1 MKRRQFLSRISALA
15 AAALVPSSNLYSA
28 PVGYNGRILFT
39 LEAFGG
45 WDVTAFCDPKTN
57 VSGEK
62 KISNWSDSN
71 ETQVAGNIS
80 YAPFAENEFFF
91 NKYHNQMLVINGIDS
106 QTNAHE
112 TATIHTWSG
121 RTAEGYP
128 SLGALF
134 SAKNNAS
141 SPLAYISTTRYN
153 TTSGLVRFNRIFN
166 PEDLAILGVPDIWYP
181 GKSFGNQPFRNQS
194 SLERI
199 KRYRKLRTEKMLDD
213 AKVMGKN
220 RYTLEAYSDAIS
232 GQEELRRVAQYIP
245 ENGNSWNQKAYIDT
259 AVVGIRAGLVA
270 AVDIQVNGSWDSH
283 DRNDSSQTEALT
295 NMTETVDYLWEQAEL
310 YGFADRL
317 TVILGS
323 EFGRTPYYNSQEG
336 KDHWPIG
343 SMIVMEKNATWTNRS
358 VGLTDGGHNA
368 LKINANSL
376 ARDDSNGM
384 IIYPKHVHKALRKH
398 LGIDSFADSKSYGIT
413 TEEFNFFT

>member
-166 PEDLAILGVPDIWYP
+166 PEDLAILGVPDIWNP

-283 DRNDSSQTEALT
+283 DRNDSFQTEALT

-323 EFGRTPYYNSQEG
+323 EFGRTPYSIP
-336 KDHWPIG
+336 KR
-343 SMIVMEKNATWTNRS
+343 V
-358 VGLTDGGHNA
+358 
-368 LKINANSL
+368 KITGQL
-376 ARDDSNGM
+376 AR
-384 IIYPKHVHKALRKH
+384 
-398 LGIDSFADSKSYGIT
+398 
-413 TEEFNFFT
+413 